1 MTLAI
6 KKLTLSI
13 LAASTLFLVSCSNE
27 GPETITE
34 PTEIHDESQESQKV
48 QYTWEE
54 FENMSAE
61 EQMAFQNS
69 FESIEAFDTWLQSV
83 QPIEQ
88 IDVPWENG
96 GKQPDEYTLEEFEAL
111 PVELQMAFQNAFEN
125 IDAFSAWMDRV
136 QTDWSIE
143 VPWEDGGKE
152 LTAYTWEEFENL
164 TGEQQMAFQNSFE
177 SFEQF
182 DAWLQ
187 QAQNSVVETITV
199 PSDCTW
205 EEFENMTGEEQM
217 IFQNSFASIEAF
229 DAWLQQAQNEAG

>member
-1 MTLAI
+1 MTLAF
-6 KKLTLSI
+6 KKVTLSI
-13 LAASTLFLVSCSNE
+13 LAASTLFLMSCSNK
-27 GPETITE
+27 GSETITE
-34 PTEIHDESQESQKV
+34 PTEIHGDIQESQKV

-69 FESIEAFDTWLQSV
+69 FESIEAFDDWLQSV
-83 QPIEQ
+83 QPVEQ

-96 GKQPDEYTLEEFEAL
+96 GKQLDEYTLEEFEAL
-111 PVELQMAFQNAFEN
+111 TMEQQMAFQNSFEN
-125 IDAFSAWMDRV
+125 FDAFSAWVDRV
-136 QTDWSIE
+136 QSDWTVE

-152 LTAYTWEEFENL
+152 LDTYTWEEFENL
-164 TGEQQMAFQNSFE
+164 SGEQQIAFQNSFE

-187 QAQNSVVETITV
+187 QAQDSAVETITL
-199 PSDCTW
+199 PTDCSW

-217 IFQNSFASIEAF
+217 IFQNSFESIEAF
-229 DAWLQQAQNEAG
+229 DAWLQQAQTEVG